1 MLGFPRPP
9 PSLLPHRQRPQEARS
24 AQTRAPTS
32 SFSHSASSGGPLTGG
47 GLHVRLTL
55 QGRGSGQG
63 RLQPAGPALN
73 YWRRVRGRGQPFPGS
88 TRLGIDHVLDS
99 RPGPRL
105 ALLPPPGLSWQLTC
119 SQLLPQTEAE
129 WPPQG
134 AWLLPTPFPRM
145 GEQRG
150 RRNPHNAGRIIC
162 ASSEL
167 PPHFAHSYCVF
178 ILYLQGPPSSA
189 PGMGQVSSSSCI
201 NQKKKKVSFC
211 NLCFTNVRCY

>member
-1 MLGFPRPP
+1 ME
-9 PSLLPHRQRPQEARS
+9 QPQ
-24 AQTRAPTS
+24 AQTSDPIYTEEPNRVPLPRDWAPTS
-32 SFSHSASSGGPLTGG
+32 YSY
-47 GLHVRLTL
+47 GLCSDRA
-55 QGRGSGQG
+55 
-63 RLQPAGPALN
+63 P
-73 YWRRVRGRGQPFPGS
+73 
-88 TRLGIDHVLDS
+88 S
-99 RPGPRL
+99 RPLSFRPQKSWAVGRTGYLPTAQMRKPRSKITCWTADQDCGL
-105 ALLPPPGLSWQLTC
+105 GLLPPPGLSWQLTC

-129 WPPQG
+129 RPPQG

-189 PGMGQVSSSSCI
+189 PGVGQVFSSSCI
-201 NQKKKKVSFC
+201 NQKKKVSFC